1 MPANLKDNL
10 VRPSASQSKSLE
22 SSADLN
28 NFPTH
33 HDNISKWNLRPDFST
48 FRPDAP
54 CFSKYLKY
62 GKSTSYR

>member
-10 VRPSASQSKSLE
+10 VRPSVSQSKSLE

-33 HDNISKWNLRPDFST
+33 HDKIPK
-48 FRPDAP
+48 
-54 CFSKYLKY
+54 
-62 GKSTSYR
+62 